1 MPMNGRQRKTSMV
14 SELLR
19 AKIVVVDLFD
29 KTSPVVWNASAS
41 QPILLQSPPCEEWSD
56 VGPSTSKIEEE
67 GHRIAAASL

>member
-1 MPMNGRQRKTSMV
+1 MPRCAADEAVRDLA

-19 AKIVVVDLFD
+19 GKVGVVDVFD

-56 VGPSTSKIEEE
+56 VGPSTPKIEE
-67 GHRIAAASL
+67 